1 MAKAKV
7 KNPPLIKPS
16 FEVGDI
22 VWANN
27 IIHLEAGDGFDSPI
41 VKDQISRG
49 TPLLIVGFSSYAGE
63 VMVKRMYCR
72 DPKRL
77 SVTAGNEVL
86 YVQRHRLSYVLDMGL
101 GNMLPYILYRAD
113 IYGLVK
119 QKKLGWFNNVD

>member
-1 MAKAKV
+1 MDKDKF

-27 IIHLEAGDGFDSPI
+27 VIHLEAGDGFDSPI

-49 TPLLIVGFSSYAGE
+49 TPLLIVGFSSTSGE

-72 DPKRL
+72 DPKDV
-77 SVTAGNEVL
+77 SITAGNEVL
-86 YVQRHRLSYVLDMGL
+86 YVDKHRLSYVLDIGL
-101 GNMLPYILYRAD
+101 GNMLPFILYRAD
-113 IYGLVK
+113 IYGLAK
-119 QKKLGWFNNVD
+119 QKKLRWFNNVD